1 MIGRSLF
8 LLTLLQAEVSG
19 QLWPADN
26 PGDVTA
32 QNGRR
37 MAAQIPCH
45 YTYPPTQ
52 RIKDRMGI
60 WYNSEQQSRDASV
73 AFHSGN
79 PSLESTKFHHRTRL
93 SGNLRAKDCSLVIDN
108 VTQDDDGPYFFR
120 VEFAE
125 GWRVN
130 YHPVTRLHVIA
141 FTDKPMIFPAKMVA
155 GQPVNVTCS
164 FNTTCDGT
172 TPNLT
177 WVTPAD
183 IPSSASHSKTQ
194 RGDTLTYTSVL
205 SLTPAP
211 KHHGQDLTCKVRYP
225 TVSSKQK
232 LTLTVQYA
240 PQNLSIT
247 SPNNMNSSWV
257 SVKEGNSAAILCSVQ
272 SLPASNLTWQHLGV
286 TLNTTRSS
294 SELWMEFP
302 QLALR
307 DAGVYQ
313 CVAQNEHGTTERDVT
328 LTVEYAP
335 QNLSIT
341 SPNNMNSSGVS
352 VKEGNSAAFHC
363 SVQSLP
369 ASNLTWRHLGVTLNT
384 TRSSNELWMEFPQL
398 APRDAGVYQ
407 CVAQNEHGT
416 TERDVTL
423 TVEYA
428 PQNISITSPSNVN
441 NSGVSVKEGNSAAIL
456 CSVQSFPA
464 SNLTWRHHGVKL
476 STTRSSNE
484 LWLKILRVTQRDAG
498 SYQCVAEN
506 EYGKEEGTVTLVVEY
521 GPVIL
526 PDSGCSRTPES
537 VTCVC
542 AAWCNPP
549 GELTWRLPQA
559 NFSGNQTFGH
569 FQTWQVAGGHLVNST
584 LTLRGREGVDVTAL
598 CTVRSRHGEAML
610 MVYLSMEICGCDR
623 TGKYVM
629 AMIVLAVVITAAIFW
644 AARCRGKRGQRRSG
658 KCPNVFTGIYS

>member
-1 MIGRSLF
+1 MIGRSFF

-26 PGDVTA
+26 PGHVTA
-32 QNGRR
+32 QNGLCAR
-37 MAAQIPCH
+37 IPCH
-45 YTYPPTQ
+45 YTYPPTLSN
-52 RIKDRMGI
+52 KDRTGI
-60 WYNSEQQSRDASV
+60 WYNSEWPSKDASV

-79 PSLESTKFHHRTRL
+79 PSLELSTFRHRTRL
-93 SGNLRAKDCSLVIDN
+93 SGDLRDKDCSLVIDN
-108 VTQDDDGPYFFR
+108 VTQDDNGPYLFR
-120 VEFAE
+120 VEFPD
-125 GWRVN
+125 GWRTN
-130 YHPVTRLHVIA
+130 YLPVTRLNVIDFA
-141 FTDKPMIFPAKMVA
+141 DKPTIFPAKMVA

-164 FNTTCDGT
+164 FNTTCNGT

-205 SLTPAP
+205 SLTPAL
-211 KHHGQDLTCKVRYP
+211 KHDGQDLTCKVRYP

-232 LTLTVQYA
+232 LTLTVQ
-240 PQNLSIT
+240 
-247 SPNNMNSSWV
+247 
-257 SVKEGNSAAILCSVQ
+257 
-272 SLPASNLTWQHLGV
+272 
-286 TLNTTRSS
+286 
-294 SELWMEFP
+294 
-302 QLALR
+302 
-307 DAGVYQ
+307 
-313 CVAQNEHGTTERDVT
+313 
-328 LTVEYAP
+328 YAP

-428 PQNISITSPSNVN
+428 PQNLSITSPSNVN
-441 NSGVSVKEGNSAAIL
+441 NYGVSVKEGNSAAIL

-464 SNLTWRHHGVKL
+464 SNLTWRHLGVTL

-484 LWLKILRVTQRDAG
+484 LWLKILRVTPRDTG
-498 SYQCVAEN
+498 DYQCVAEN
-506 EYGKEEGTVTLVVEY
+506 EHGTGEGTVTLVVE
-521 GPVIL
+521 
-526 PDSGCSRTPES
+526 
-537 VTCVC
+537 
-542 AAWCNPP
+542 
-549 GELTWRLPQA
+549 
-559 NFSGNQTFGH
+559 
-569 FQTWQVAGGHLVNST
+569 
-584 LTLRGREGVDVTAL
+584 L
-598 CTVRSRHGEAML
+598 CGQ
-610 MVYLSMEICGCDR
+610 DR
-623 TGKYVM
+623 TGKYVV
-629 AMIVLAVVITAAIFW
+629 AVIVLAVALGVVITAAIFW
-644 AARCRGKRGQRRSG
+644 AARCRGKRESSVAHPKEQKAEDGPVESPYQELGLGERDL
-658 KCPNVFTGIYS
+658 YSDLNLRHK

>member
-1 MIGRSLF
+1 YPF
-8 LLTLLQAEVSG
+8 LCVL
-19 QLWPADN
+19 D
-26 PGDVTA
+26 
-32 QNGRR
+32 
-37 MAAQIPCH
+37 
-45 YTYPPTQ
+45 
-52 RIKDRMGI
+52 
-60 WYNSEQQSRDASV
+60 
-73 AFHSGN
+73 
-79 PSLESTKFHHRTRL
+79 
-93 SGNLRAKDCSLVIDN
+93 
-108 VTQDDDGPYFFR
+108 
-120 VEFAE
+120 FA
-125 GWRVN
+125 
-130 YHPVTRLHVIA
+130 
-141 FTDKPMIFPAKMVA
+141 DKPTIFPAKMVA

-164 FNTTCDGT
+164 FNTKCNGT

-205 SLTPAP
+205 SLTPAL
-211 KHHGQDLTCKVRYP
+211 KHDGQDLTCKVRYP

-232 LTLTVQYA
+232 LTLTVQ
-240 PQNLSIT
+240 
-247 SPNNMNSSWV
+247 
-257 SVKEGNSAAILCSVQ
+257 
-272 SLPASNLTWQHLGV
+272 
-286 TLNTTRSS
+286 
-294 SELWMEFP
+294 
-302 QLALR
+302 
-307 DAGVYQ
+307 
-313 CVAQNEHGTTERDVT
+313 
-328 LTVEYAP
+328 YAP

-428 PQNISITSPSNVN
+428 PQNLSITSPSNVNNSGVSVKEGNSAAFLCSVQSFPVSNLTWRHLGVTLNTTRSSNELWMEFPQLALRDAGVYQCVAQNEHGTRERDVTLTVEYAPQNLSITSPSNVNNSGVSVKEGNSAAFLCSVQSFPASNLTWRHLGVTLNTTRSSNELWMEFPQLALRDAGVYQCVAQNEHGTRERDVTLTVEYAPQNISITSPSNVN

-464 SNLTWRHHGVKL
+464 SNLTWRHHGVTL

-629 AMIVLAVVITAAIFW
+629 AVIVLAVVITAAIFW
-644 AARCRGKRGQRRSG
+644 AARCRGKRESSVAQPKEQKVEDGPVESPYQELLLGERDL
-658 KCPNVFTGIYS
+658 YSDLNLRHK